1 MLRLKQLS
9 WQNPGGGSWSWSR
22 AWRMSRRSRVRTK
35 RGGKVGMA
43 TLHFGTL
50 APSEGHQTL
59 RTSLIEHLCMV
70 LEEAGRNST
79 DSVAA
84 LIIHWSH
91 LTLNRWHCRGKTCCV
106 ITTWSYWLPI
116 CSPFWSLLSRWL
128 SICSPPEISGARDCL
143 LRLLEHALRWTYPA
157 SQGTPGLRGR
167 KSIIVKHGWCSDMR
181 GIMVFLL

>member
-1 MLRLKQLS
+1 
-9 WQNPGGGSWSWSR
+9 
-22 AWRMSRRSRVRTK
+22 MSRRSRVRTK

-50 APSEGHQTL
+50 DPSEDHQTL
-59 RTSLIEHLCMV
+59 RTSLYGL
-70 LEEAGRNST
+70 EAGKNSP

-84 LIIHWSH
+84 LTNLVSPDVI
-91 LTLNRWHCRGKTCCV
+91 NRWHCRGKTCCV
-106 ITTWSYWLPI
+106 ITTGSCWLPI

-128 SICSPPEISGARDCL
+128 SICSPPEISGARDRL

-167 KSIIVKHGWCSDMR
+167 RSIIVKHVRCSDMR
-181 GIMVFLL
+181 GVFVVSHVAKALLIPNWKLNGLFQI